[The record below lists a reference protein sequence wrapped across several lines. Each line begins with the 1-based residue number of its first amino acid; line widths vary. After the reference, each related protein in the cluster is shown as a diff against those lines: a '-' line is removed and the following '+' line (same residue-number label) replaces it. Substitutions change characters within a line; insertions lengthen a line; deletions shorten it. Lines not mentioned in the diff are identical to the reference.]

1 MNRDAV
7 VFSICSFLLG
17 LVIGSLL
24 IGPRFAQRGA
34 PPPSAAPESN
44 PMDAVRRQIA
54 SLNDA
59 IARDPRDFNSLSQLG
74 AMYMDAGKFPQA
86 IEYFE
91 RSLAI
96 HEDPNVRTDLG
107 ICYKQ
112 AGQLDRALATFRKA
126 SEEAPAS
133 TEVEAAAPR

>member
-1 MNRDAV
+1 
-7 VFSICSFLLG
+7 
-17 LVIGSLL
+17 
-24 IGPRFAQRGA
+24 
-34 PPPSAAPESN
+34 
-44 PMDAVRRQIA
+44 MDAVRRQIA

-59 IARDPRDFNSLSQLG
+59 IARDPRNYDALSQLG

-126 SEEAPAS
+126 REEAPDQWQPIYN
-133 TEVEAAAPR
+133 EAIVLGEMHRFDDARALLPKLQKLRPGDPDIQRLEQALR